1 MIFEESVV
9 RVRGIGY
16 GVVMLTA
23 ATLAAPFAPARAAA
37 SYGLPD
43 DSAFAGQRGGPAHG
57 SQSYLGVDLKDIG
70 DDQVAALKL
79 KDSRGA
85 EITRVDHDGPAG
97 KMGLREH
104 DVVIQM
110 NGVAIEGEE
119 HIRRMLSATP
129 PGHTIVLL
137 ISRDGQ
143 QLTMTAQMADRSV
156 VERQAWEQ
164 HLGSPP
170 PQAPA
175 TSFPSDEASAAG
187 SVPPSGPGTSASRY
201 SKSFIGSL
209 LSSPTYTGVMLE
221 RLGPQLATF
230 FGVANGTGLLV
241 RNVATNSPAAMAG
254 LRAGD
259 IVLRANSQNVGSMS
273 EWARAIKE
281 AKGRP
286 VSVIVLRDRQQI
298 TMVLTPDS
306 KKRSDVEY
314 PFNPADDIR
323 LARLTIY

>member
-1 MIFEESVV
+1 V
-9 RVRGIGY
+9 
-16 GVVMLTA
+16 
-23 ATLAAPFAPARAAA
+23 
-37 SYGLPD
+37 
-43 DSAFAGQRGGPAHG
+43 GGG
-57 SQSYLGVDLKDIG
+57 
-70 DDQVAALKL
+70 
-79 KDSRGA
+79 
-85 EITRVDHDGPAG
+85 T
-97 KMGLREH
+97 
-104 DVVIQM
+104 
-110 NGVAIEGEE
+110 
-119 HIRRMLSATP
+119 
-129 PGHTIVLL
+129 
-137 ISRDGQ
+137 
-143 QLTMTAQMADRSV
+143 
-156 VERQAWEQ
+156 
-164 HLGSPP
+164 PP

-175 TSFPSDEASAAG
+175 TGFPSDEAAATG
-187 SVPPSGPGTSASRY
+187 SVAPSGSAPASRY

-306 KKRSDVEY
+306 KKRSDVQY

>member
-9 RVRGIGY
+9 NVKGFGY
-16 GVVMLTA
+16 GVAV
-23 ATLAAPFAPARAAA
+23 LAAVIFAASFTPACAAA
-37 SYGLPD
+37 NTES
-43 DSAFAGQRGGPAHG
+43 SAFAPQRGGPAHG
-57 SQSYLGVDLKDIG
+57 SQSYLGVDLKDVS
-70 DDQVAALKL
+70 DDQVATLKL

-129 PGHTIVLL
+129 PGHTIVL
-137 ISRDGQ
+137 IVSRDGQ
-143 QLTMTAQMADRSV
+143 QLTMSAQMADRSA
-156 VERQAWEQ
+156 VERQVWEQ
-164 HLGSPP
+164 HLGTPP
-170 PQAPA
+170 PQAPV
-175 TSFPSDEASAAG
+175 TGFPSDEASAAG
-187 SVPPSGPGTSASRY
+187 SVAQSGSGSSASRY
-201 SKSFIGSL
+201 SRSFIGSL
-209 LSSPTYTGVMLE
+209 LSSPTYTGILLE

-230 FGVANGTGLLV
+230 FGVPNGTGLLV
-241 RNVATNSPAAMAG
+241 RNVETNSPAAMAG

-259 IVLRANSQNVGSMS
+259 IVLRANSLNVGSMND
-273 EWARAIKE
+273 WARAVKE

-298 TMVLTPDS
+298 TMVLTPDT
-306 KKRSDVEY
+306 KKRSDVVY
-314 PFNPADDIR
+314 PYHPADDIH